1 MEIDIEGIVRK
12 VIDVARSE
20 ELKIVAE
27 AVKSLADYM
36 RDGFEKMNKRLEEHS
51 RILQD
56 HSRVLQEH
64 SRILQENSQRLEE
77 HSRVLMKLVEE
88 VGGLKV
94 MIGSFTSRSG
104 LQMEHMVLN
113 LLKKSLLELKGIDVE
128 KIEKKSFRDV
138 GGELLQPGQKVEID
152 IFISDKHVYVIEV
165 KSLFEDEDVDWI
177 IAKRRFLEK
186 VYGLK
191 ASWLIVASVISDRAY
206 RRALD
211 NGFEVIY
218 GSLVPVE

>member
-56 HSRVLQEH
+56 HSRVLQEHSRILQEH

-191 ASWLIVASVISDRAY
+191 ASWLIVAFGNLRPSI
-206 RRALD
+206 
-211 NGFEVIY
+211 
-218 GSLVPVE
+218 